1 MGTDLTRSTAARN
14 AAVDAVVDLID
25 VNTPG
30 KLVIMT
36 AADAVLSEHAM
47 SAAAFGAAANGIATA
62 GAIGDD
68 TSANAT
74 GTAALFKCEDGN
86 ALEVFRGSV
95 GLSGEALNLNSL
107 SIVAGTTVSVS
118 ALTYTVPNP

>member
-1 MGTDLTRSTAARN
+1 MSTDLTRSTAARN
-14 AAVDAVVDLID
+14 AAADAVVDLLD
-25 VNTPG
+25 VNAPG
-30 KLVIMT
+30 KLVIME
-36 AADAVLSEHAM
+36 ADETVLSEHAL
-47 SAAAFGAAANGIATA
+47 SNPAFGAAAAGVATA

-95 GLSGEALNLNSL
+95 PES
-107 SIVAGTTVSVS
+107 
-118 ALTYTVPNP
+118 

>member
-1 MGTDLTRSTAARN
+1 MGTDLTRSAAARN
-14 AAVDAVVDLID
+14 AAADAVVDLLD
-25 VNTPG
+25 VNAPG
-30 KLVIMT
+30 KLVIME
-36 AADAVLSEHAM
+36 ADDTVLSEHAL
-47 SAAAFGAAANGIATA
+47 SNPAFGAAAGGVATA

-68 TSANAT
+68 AAANAS

-86 ALEVFRGSV
+86 GLEVFRGSV

-118 ALTYTVPNP
+118 SLTYTAPNP

>member
-1 MGTDLTRSTAARN
+1 MGTDLTRSDAARN
-14 AAVDAVVDLID
+14 AAANAVVDLLD
-25 VNTPG
+25 VNAPG
-30 KLVIMT
+30 KLVIME
-36 AADAVLSEHAM
+36 ADDTVLSEHAL
-47 SAAAFGAAANGIATA
+47 SNPAFGAAAAGVATA

-68 TSANAT
+68 ASANAT

-95 GLSGEALNLNSL
+95 GVSGEALNLNSL

-118 ALTYTVPNP
+118 SLTYTAPNP